1 MQPQSAGPQQHMQT
15 PHSATIPMHSGMH
28 DQSDPQGWA
37 QHMDMMA
44 QHQHAAG
51 GEDTWSNSSNG
62 RHNPIVPT
70 TLNVEDWYV
79 FLQSNSTNDPTD
91 LINLYHHQQ
100 AAFNGG

>member
-1 MQPQSAGPQQHMQT
+1 MQPQHMQT
-15 PHSATIPMHSGMH
+15 PHSTTIPMHSGMH
-28 DQSDPQGWA
+28 DQGDPQGWA
-37 QHMDMMA
+37 QHIDMMA

-79 FLQSNSTNDPTD
+79 FLQSNSTNDPMD
-91 LINLYHHQQ
+91 LINLYHQQ